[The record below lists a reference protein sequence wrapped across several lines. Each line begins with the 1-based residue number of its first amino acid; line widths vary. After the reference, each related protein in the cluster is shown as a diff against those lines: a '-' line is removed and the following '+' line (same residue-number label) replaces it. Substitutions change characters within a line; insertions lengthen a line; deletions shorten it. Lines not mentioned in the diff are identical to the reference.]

1 MHDAYTSIWSRFV
14 KINLALF
21 THSIIFLTSLNSS
34 AFTSLE
40 RAIAIVDEEVILAS
54 ELSSMLQVMQNR
66 MNDKADDIPLAALR
80 KRVIDHLILESL
92 QLQMARRAGMT
103 VNETEINQA
112 VEKLRR
118 NLKKQQQSMDVY
130 LQQNHFTDLNEL
142 REEIRRELLI
152 RQLQKYQIN
161 RRIRI
166 SEQEVENFLN
176 SSDGE
181 EWKSPQYRLQ
191 HILIATDIGDR
202 GSANTADK
210 RAKAIYQH
218 LLDGANFTQMATDMS
233 DGENAKR
240 GGDLGWRKSSNLPN
254 LFVERIK
261 GKQIG
266 SITEPFRSGAG
277 IHILKLVDR
286 KGVDQAMVKQSTVRH
301 ILIKTSAITSDDDAR
316 QKLNNL
322 RNRVLSGED
331 FNALAT
337 QYSEDIA
344 TALNGGD
351 LGWSTPGKFVPIF
364 EETMNK
370 TSVGEVSLPFRT
382 QFGWHVLYVEDRR
395 EQDMT
400 DTLVRNQASRLLRQ
414 LRFEDELQIWLQEIR
429 DNAYVEVLI

>member
-1 MHDAYTSIWSRFV
+1 MHDASIWSRFV

-54 ELSSMLQVMQNR
+54 ELSSKLQVMQNR

-152 RQLQKYQIN
+152 GQLQKYQIN

-301 ILIKTSAITSDDDAR
+301 ILIKISAITSDDDAR

-344 TALNGGD
+344 TALN
-351 LGWSTPGKFVPIF
+351 
-364 EETMNK
+364 
-370 TSVGEVSLPFRT
+370 
-382 QFGWHVLYVEDRR
+382 
-395 EQDMT
+395 
-400 DTLVRNQASRLLRQ
+400 LLIKVA
-414 LRFEDELQIWLQEIR
+414 LD
-429 DNAYVEVLI
+429 